1 VQTFLPLCWGENKCP
16 FAQNTQ
22 NMKRLLLM
30 TFLWLT
36 TLAAVSAQ
44 CKVAVETI
52 DEFDSTRLVVSHPV
66 NIGNMIPSNHRN
78 ADGMLMVEEAKLL
91 FSFTENDTLG
101 AFFLTIAAAEREY
114 YGVENGYN
122 VYLIL
127 ADGTLLEL
135 MNYPDKG
142 EMDDKTL
149 MRIYT
154 HTCVAPVQFF
164 YLMADTYIDRI
175 RILYKGYKRT
185 IKLTPEQQEEARNAI
200 RCVGEKLFFYPLKP

>member
-1 VQTFLPLCWGENKCP
+1 
-16 FAQNTQ
+16 
-22 NMKRLLLM
+22 MKRPLLM

-36 TLAAVSAQ
+36 ALVSAYAQ
-44 CKVAVETI
+44 CKVAIETI

-101 AFFLTIAAAEREY
+101 AFFLTIGAAERDY
-114 YGVENGYN
+114 YGTENGYN

-142 EMDDKTL
+142 VMDDKTL

-175 RILYKGYKRT
+175 RILYKGHKRT
-185 IKLTPEQQEEARNAI
+185 IKLTPEQQEAARQSI
-200 RCVGEKLFFYPLKP
+200 RCVGEKLHFYPLRP

>member
-1 VQTFLPLCWGENKCP
+1 
-16 FAQNTQ
+16 
-22 NMKRLLLM
+22 MKRLLLM

-36 TLAAVSAQ
+36 TLAAAHAQ

-52 DEFDSTRLVVSHPV
+52 DEFDSTRLVVSQPV

-101 AFFLTIAAAEREY
+101 AFFFTIAAAEREY
-114 YGVENGYN
+114 YATEEGYN
-122 VYLIL
+122 VYLIM
-127 ADGTLLEL
+127 ADGTLLEM

-142 EMDDKTL
+142 TMDDKTL

-154 HTCVAPVQFF
+154 HTCVVPVQYFF
-164 YLMADTYIDRI
+164 IMADTYIDRI
-175 RILYKGYKRT
+175 RILYKGHKRT
-185 IKLTPEQQEEARNAI
+185 IKLTPEQREEARKAI
-200 RCVGEKLFFYPLKP
+200 RCVGEKLYFYPIKP

>member
-1 VQTFLPLCWGENKCP
+1 
-16 FAQNTQ
+16 
-22 NMKRLLLM
+22 MKRLLLM

-36 TLAAVSAQ
+36 TLAAAHAQ

-52 DEFDSTRLVVSHPV
+52 DEFDSTRLVVSQPV

-78 ADGMLMVEEAKLL
+78 ADGMLMVEEAKVL

-114 YGVENGYN
+114 YTTEEGYN
-122 VYLIL
+122 IYLIM
-127 ADGTLLEL
+127 ADGTLLEM

-142 EMDDKTL
+142 AMDDKTL

-154 HTCVAPVQFF
+154 HTCVAPVQYFF
-164 YLMADTYIDRI
+164 IMADTYIDRI
-175 RILYKGYKRT
+175 RILYKGHKRT
-185 IKLTPEQQEEARNAI
+185 IKLTPEQQEEARKAI
-200 RCVGEKLFFYPLKP
+200 RCVGEKLYFYPIKP

>member
-1 VQTFLPLCWGENKCP
+1 
-16 FAQNTQ
+16 
-22 NMKRLLLM
+22 MKRLLLM

-36 TLAAVSAQ
+36 TLAAAHAQ

-52 DEFDSTRLVVSHPV
+52 DEFDSTRLVVSQPV

-101 AFFLTIAAAEREY
+101 AFFFTIAAAEREY
-114 YGVENGYN
+114 YATEEGYN
-122 VYLIL
+122 VYLIM
-127 ADGTLLEL
+127 ADGTLLGM

-142 EMDDKTL
+142 TMDDKTL

-154 HTCVAPVQFF
+154 HTCVAPVQYFF
-164 YLMADTYIDRI
+164 IMADTYIDRI
-175 RILYKGYKRT
+175 RILYKGHKRT
-185 IKLTPEQQEEARNAI
+185 IKLTPEQREEARKAI
-200 RCVGEKLFFYPLKP
+200 RCVGEKLYFYPIKP